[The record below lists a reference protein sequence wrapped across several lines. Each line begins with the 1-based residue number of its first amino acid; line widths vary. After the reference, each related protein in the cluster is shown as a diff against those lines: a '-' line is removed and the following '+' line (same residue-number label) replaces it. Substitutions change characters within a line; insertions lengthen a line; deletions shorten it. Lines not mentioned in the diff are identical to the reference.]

1 MIAPADYLDT
11 TDNRL
16 LGTYVQ
22 SGSVVDDALLPW
34 ADPYIAQLIQQHE
47 VELAASLEQHSRR
60 HIADPRV
67 VPARSRSLVAV
78 A

>member
-11 TDNRL
+11 TENRL

-22 SGSVVDDALLPW
+22 SNAVVDDELLPW

-47 VELAASLEQHSRR
+47 VEVAASIEQHSRHR
-60 HIADPRV
+60 IVHPRV
-67 VPARSRSLVAV
+67 VPARRSLVAV